1 MATLELKNIRKSF
14 GDVEVLHGIDASIQD
29 SEFVAILGES
39 GCGKSTLLRII
50 AGLETSSSGQ
60 ILIDRK
66 EVSNRTPRERD
77 IAMVFQSYALYPHMT
92 VTENIRFPL
101 ELANWSKDDINEAT
115 DKAIA
120 MLNLGPVAARKPKEL
135 SGGQRQRV
143 AMGRALVRQPK
154 VFLFDEP
161 LSNLDAKLRV
171 QMRAEIRDL
180 QRQLGTTSVYVTH
193 DQIEAMTM
201 ADRVIVMNNGKVEQ
215 FGAPL
220 DLYDKPANRFVAG
233 FIGSPPMNFVEGEI
247 IAGETVREFAYQD
260 VRLKL
265 GAAQLPPGP
274 VTMGFRPEHVTL
286 KSAATGG
293 LRGTIMSEENT
304 GDRTFLVVKVD
315 GNPMGVTSS
324 VRLDVGVG
332 DDVTLVPDLSRLHF
346 FDPVSEMRL

>member
-1 MATLELKNIRKSF
+1 MATLDLKDIRKSF
-14 GDVEVLHGIDASIQD
+14 GDVEVLHGIDAAIKD

-60 ILIDRK
+60 ILIDGK
-66 EVSNRTPRERD
+66 EVSDRTPRERD

-101 ELANWSKDDINEAT
+101 ELANWNKGDINEAT

-120 MLNLGPVAARKPKEL
+120 MLNLQPVAARKPREL

-220 DLYDKPANRFVAG
+220 ELYDKPANRFVAS
-233 FIGSPPMNFVEGEI
+233 FIGSPPMNFVVGEI
-247 IAGETVREFAYQD
+247 NASETVREFIFED
-260 VRLKL
+260 MRLKL
-265 GAAQLPPGP
+265 GAARLPAGP
-274 VTMGFRPEHVTL
+274 VIMGFRPEHITL
-286 KSAATGG
+286 SRSGTGG
-293 LRGTIMSEENT
+293 LKGKVITEENT
-304 GDRTFLVVKVD
+304 GDRTFLVVDVN
-315 GNPMGVTSS
+315 GASMGVTSS
-324 VRLDVGVG
+324 TRLDVGTG
-332 DDVTLVPDLSRLHF
+332 DSVTLVPDLSRLHF
-346 FDPVSEMRL
+346 FDPDSEMRL

>member
-1 MATLELKNIRKSF
+1 MATLDLKNIRKSF
-14 GDVEVLHGIDASIQD
+14 GDVEVLHGIDAAIED
-29 SEFVAILGES
+29 SEFIAILGES

-50 AGLETSSSGQ
+50 AGLETSSGGQ
-60 ILIDRK
+60 ILIDGK
-66 EVSNRTPRERD
+66 EVSDRTPRERD

-101 ELANWSKDDINEAT
+101 ELANWSKEDITEAT

-120 MLNLGPVAARKPKEL
+120 MLNLQPVAARKPREL

-220 DLYDKPANRFVAG
+220 ELYDKPANRFVAS
-233 FIGSPPMNFVEGEI
+233 FIGSPPMNFVKGEI
-247 IAGETVREFAYQD
+247 VGGKTVLEFVYED
-260 VRLKL
+260 MRLKL

-274 VTMGFRPEHVTL
+274 VIMGFRPEHITPSR
-286 KSAATGG
+286 SAKNG
-293 LRGTIMSEENT
+293 LRGKIMSEENT
-304 GDRTFLVVKVD
+304 GDRTFLIVDVD
-315 GNPMGVTSS
+315 GISMGVTSS
-324 VRLDVGVG
+324 IRLDVGTG

-346 FDPVSEMRL
+346 FDPASETRL

>member
-1 MATLELKNIRKSF
+1 MATLDLKNIRKSF
-14 GDVEVLHGIDASIQD
+14 GEVEVLHGIDASIKD

-50 AGLETSSSGQ
+50 AGLETSSSGE
-60 ILIDRK
+60 ILIDGK
-66 EVSNRTPRERD
+66 EVSDRTPRERD

-101 ELANWSKDDINEAT
+101 ELAKWSKDDINEAT

-120 MLNLGPVAARKPKEL
+120 MLNLQPVAARKPREL

-220 DLYDKPANRFVAG
+220 ELYDKPANRFVAA
-233 FIGSPPMNFVEGEI
+233 FIGSPPMNFVEGMI
-247 IAGETVREFAYQD
+247 NADGTVQEFVYED

-265 GAAQLPPGP
+265 GAAQLPAGP
-274 VTMGFRPEHVTL
+274 VSMGFRPEHITL
-286 KSAATGG
+286 RRSGKGG
-293 LRGTIMSEENT
+293 LKGKIISEENT
-304 GDRTFLVVKVD
+304 GDRTFLVVDVN
-315 GNPMGVTSS
+315 GISMGVTSS
-324 VRLDVGVG
+324 TRLDVGPG
-332 DDVTLVPDLSRLHF
+332 DNVMLVPDLSRLHF
-346 FDPVSEMRL
+346 FDQDSEKRL

>member
-1 MATLELKNIRKSF
+1 MATLDLIDIRKSF
-14 GDVEVLHGIDASIQD
+14 GDVEVLHGIDATIKD

-60 ILIDRK
+60 ILIGGN

-120 MLNLGPVAARKPKEL
+120 MLNLGPVSARKPKEL

-220 DLYDKPANRFVAG
+220 ELYDKPANRFVAS
-233 FIGSPPMNFVEGEI
+233 FIGSPPMNFVDGEI
-247 IAGETVREFAYQD
+247 NAGETVREFIHED
-260 VRLKL
+260 MRLKL
-265 GAAQLPPGP
+265 GAAQLPAGP
-274 VTMGFRPEHVTL
+274 VVMGFRPEHITL
-286 KSAATGG
+286 SRSGTGG
-293 LRGTIMSEENT
+293 FKGKIISEENT
-304 GDRTFLVVKVD
+304 GDRTFLVVDVN
-315 GNPMGVTSS
+315 GASMGVTSS
-324 VRLDVGVG
+324 TRLDVGTG
-332 DDVTLVPDLSRLHF
+332 DSVTLVPDLSRLHF
-346 FDPVSEMRL
+346 FDLDSEMRL

>member
-1 MATLELKNIRKSF
+1 MATLDLKSVRKSF
-14 GDVEVLHGIDASIQD
+14 GDVEVLHGIDAEIKD

-50 AGLETSSSGQ
+50 AGLETSSSGE
-60 ILIDRK
+60 ILIDGQD
-66 EVSNRTPRERD
+66 VSSRTPRERD

-101 ELANWSKDDINEAT
+101 ELANWSKDDIDEAT

-247 IAGETVREFAYQD
+247 IAGETVREFAYKD

-265 GAAQLPPGP
+265 GAAQLPLGP
-274 VTMGFRPEHVTL
+274 VMMGFRPEHVTL
-286 KSAATGG
+286 SSVAKNG
-293 LRGTIMSEENT
+293 LRGTIISEENT

-324 VRLDVGVG
+324 TRLDVSVG

-346 FDPVSEMRL
+346 FDPVSEQRL